1 MGEFSARRARPSG
14 RQGVVGRDMEI
25 VSIVRARLIAQMG
38 EDRYELWFGSGSD
51 CVCEGNTLTVVA
63 DSQFRLERL
72 RKGLFADIQVV
83 ARELLGPEAE
93 VAFEV
98 RAADLELKRTQ
109 ADQRPADADHRLLPA
124 ARGEETAR
132 ATEPPR
138 ETGTDRSVSSIS
150 AERPRVP
157 QTQAARPAPVAG
169 DSARTGLHSL
179 RVSRGRSFAN
189 LDSFV
194 LGPCNQVA
202 HRATQLVLQQPGQVN
217 PLLIHGP
224 SGVGKTHLLEG
235 LWSAARQRGG
245 RRIIYLSAEQFT
257 TYFLQALRG
266 SGLPSFRQKYR
277 EVDLL
282 ILDDIQFFVGKQAT
296 ISELLYTL
304 DALLREGRQI
314 ILSADRAPADLREL
328 GAEVQTRILGGLVC
342 DIQPLDLAT
351 RRQLLDRIVAQ
362 REVPLTSPMLDRI
375 AERTPGDARKL
386 AGVINRLWAIHQTS
400 GQPITMRQTDDV
412 LDEFF
417 PDGNSVVRLD
427 DIQRVVCHEFGIDPQ
442 LLRSDRRSRNV
453 SHPRMLAMWL
463 ARKHTRAALT
473 EISEFF
479 GRRSHS
485 TVLAAQNQVDQWVQD
500 GREVGG
506 SKRSGDVHAV
516 LTRLERSLRA

>member
-1 MGEFSARRARPSG
+1 M
-14 RQGVVGRDMEI
+14 VGRDMEI
-25 VSIVRARLIAQMG
+25 VSTVRARLIAQMG

-51 CVCEGNTLTVVA
+51 CLCEGNTLTVVA

-72 RKGLFADIQVV
+72 RKGLYSDIQVV

-98 RAADLELKRTQ
+98 RATVAEPKAVIADGKSRQRSQPSRRTPVLEDATLGAEEPTRPLSGT
-109 ADQRPADADHRLLPA
+109 ATDHTTESSALPSSQR
-124 ARGEETAR
+124 TAR
-132 ATEPPR
+132 PGAEP
-138 ETGTDRSVSSIS
+138 V
-150 AERPRVP
+150 RPGV
-157 QTQAARPAPVAG
+157 
-169 DSARTGLHSL
+169 HSL
-179 RVSRGRSFAN
+179 RVSRGRPFAS
-189 LDSFV
+189 LDSYV

-224 SGVGKTHLLEG
+224 TGVGKTHLLEG

-245 RRIIYLSAEQFT
+245 RRIIYLSSEQFT

-314 ILSADRAPADLREL
+314 ILASDRAPTDLREL

-342 DIQPLDLAT
+342 DIQPLDLQT
-351 RRQLLDRIVAQ
+351 RRQLLDRLVAQ
-362 REVPLTSPMLDRI
+362 RDVSLTSAMLDRI
-375 AERTPGDARKL
+375 AERAPGDARKL
-386 AGVINRLWAIHQTS
+386 AGVVNRLWAIHQTS
-400 GQPITMRQTDDV
+400 GETLALRQVDDV

-417 PDGNSVVRLD
+417 PDGHGVVRLD

-506 SKRSGDVHAV
+506 SKRSGDVHTV